1 MNIGQLTFLIV
12 AVLLLA
18 FTLGATIAWR
28 LEGRRPLVA
37 PLWLVI
43 TRNISV
49 IMLAISVVT
58 TSERP
63 SSDVMTIDPLWWNLM
78 NAVILIGPLVV
89 FALELRYKL
98 RDREST

>member
-1 MNIGQLTFLIV
+1 MNIGQWTFLII
-12 AVLLLA
+12 ALLLLA
-18 FTLGATIAWR
+18 FTLGASIAWR

-63 SSDVMTIDPLWWNLM
+63 SSDVMRIDPLWWNLM

-89 FALELRYKL
+89 FALELRHKL